1 MGYPGDL
8 FNWDTH
14 RTGLSLEE
22 GKKLFQAPVLG
33 GLDNHGLLVEGSLA
47 EIAAETRRLIETVG
61 REGFMVGADCT
72 VPNTIEIERLRAAV
86 DAAKA

>member
-1 MGYPGDL
+1 MRFVL
-8 FNWDTH
+8 SH
-14 RTGLSLEE
+14 RET
-22 GKKLFQAPVLG
+22 
-33 GLDNHGLLVEGSLA
+33 LA

-61 REGFMVGADCT
+61 REGFMIGADCT